1 MLTLRNTLGMAAGMA
16 LLVGGLGCAPAV
28 PAGKV
33 RAVGVVRRGDTPLAI
48 APPATGTINFAGQG
62 GGDSGTAAIGPDG
75 GFSVVLSPGTYAV
88 AVIAKDGVDT
98 MDASGTAIPA
108 KNLVAEKYGS
118 TATSGLEVTIG
129 ADGPLTIV
137 VD

>member
-1 MLTLRNTLGMAAGMA
+1 MKSIRQSIASAVI
-16 LLVGGLGCAPAV
+16 VGLMTVACAPSV

-33 RAVGVVRRGDTPLAI
+33 KAVGVVKRGEAPLAI
-48 APPATGTINFAGQG
+48 RPPATGTINFAGQG
-62 GGDSGTAAIGPDG
+62 DSGTAVIGQDG
-75 GFSVVLSPGTYAV
+75 GFSVVLAPGTYAV

-98 MDASGTAIPA
+98 MDDSGTAISA
-108 KNLVAEKYGS
+108 RSLVAEKYGS

-129 ADGPLTIV
+129 AAGPLTIL